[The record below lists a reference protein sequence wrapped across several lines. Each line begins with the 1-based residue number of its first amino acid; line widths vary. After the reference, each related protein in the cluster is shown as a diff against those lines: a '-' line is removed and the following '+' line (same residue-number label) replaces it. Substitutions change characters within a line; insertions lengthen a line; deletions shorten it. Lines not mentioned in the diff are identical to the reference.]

1 MDGVRDK
8 TGRRVRPNVG
18 RALPD
23 AAILSGGA
31 RPTSDRLC
39 RFRRPHNRRRLDVH
53 SRKGKTLIMFSAF
66 VTAFPWDLVD
76 DDLDARLDHLQ
87 GEVGATGVTLW
98 AAAAPITQIRGRDA
112 QPRTT
117 RSRGGLL
124 FHPEERHYSATRIK
138 PIVSS
143 WVKSKHPIER
153 VSKACGERGMELRVK
168 VSAALTGRLAQKYP
182 DAACKNLYG
191 AASHTSLCLFNPDVE
206 SYVAALLADLSTNHE
221 IKSISIADFFVGW
234 VEAFESDLRL
244 GVPLDGALRQVLA
257 LCFCESCHQRSTAAG
272 VDVGAARQCAEEAVQ
287 SMLDRGA
294 SADVSFAKLIGTHP
308 LLGDFHRWRVGEL
321 ASLLERLSGGSDLE
335 ILLDRDAQEPTS
347 RLCQSSPALPG
358 ICVPDS
364 VAVVTEAA
372 GAEQLDGALCC
383 DAKWNEIRIPASSVS
398 GSRGAELVNLV
409 SRAVEAGFAGVEF
422 DNLGL
427 FPESA
432 FASIKQAI
440 RFGRRSSNE

>member
-1 MDGVRDK
+1 
-8 TGRRVRPNVG
+8 
-18 RALPD
+18 
-23 AAILSGGA
+23 
-31 RPTSDRLC
+31 
-39 RFRRPHNRRRLDVH
+39 
-53 SRKGKTLIMFSAF
+53 MFSAF
-66 VTAFPWDLVD
+66 VTSFPWDLVD
-76 DDLDARLDHLQ
+76 DELDARLDHLQ

-98 AAAAPITQIRGRDA
+98 AAAPPTTQIRGRDVA
-112 QPRTT
+112 PRTT

-153 VSKACGERGMELRVK
+153 VSAACSQRGMQIRIK

-206 SYVAALLADLSTNHE
+206 SYVAALLADLKTNHDV
-221 IKSISIADFFVGW
+221 KSVSIADFFVGW
-234 VEAFESDLRL
+234 AEAFDSDLRL
-244 GVPLDGALRQVLA
+244 GVPFDGALRQVLA
-257 LCFCESCHQRSTAAG
+257 LCFCESCRQKSTTAG
-272 VDVGAARQCAEEAVQ
+272 VDVGAARQCAEDVVQ
-287 SMLDRGA
+287 SMLDRGT
-294 SADVSFAKLIGTHP
+294 SADVSFAKVIATHP
-308 LLGDFHRWRVGEL
+308 LLGEFHRWRLGEL
-321 ASLLERLSGGSDLE
+321 ASLLERLSGGSELE
-335 ILLDRDAQEPTS
+335 ILLDRDAHEFSPT
-347 RLCQSSPALPG
+347 LPG

-372 GAEQLDGALCC
+372 GPEQLDGALCC

-422 DNLGL
+422 DDYGL
-427 FPESA
+427 LPESA